1 MKAKFIVCALA
12 ATAVIAAS
20 AAFDDSERSAIRKSV
35 AAVESTLKSAQP
47 LDGKAITVLPV
58 KGDADEFCERLV
70 IGALVSAGKTCVVS
84 NDEKRDERFKRI
96 LNEIKWDEQQT
107 TLKSIDPRTADELGH
122 LKSTQLLLE
131 VRLDLFRRGRKRR
144 AVAELN
150 ILAYEVKTKQYVWTA
165 NIALDES
172 GRAWPDVS
180 EFNVKV
186 DVSSSA
192 DAARLAALSVVE
204 VRNAVAGYG
213 YRVNGEGAADLEL
226 TVKVGQETFDR
237 SGGYIVLNGTA
248 AVRLSSPTDKDI
260 LHETTFTKKGGRGL
274 GEEAAVRNLSGAV
287 SGAIIKWL
295 DGTLKPEVFF
305 AKHRD
310 FASVSGR

>member
-1 MKAKFIVCALA
+1 MKTKFIVCALA
-12 ATAVIAAS
+12 VTAVLAAT
-20 AAFDDSERSAIRKSV
+20 AAFDDSERSAIRKS
-35 AAVESTLKSAQP
+35 AAAAEAMLKSAKP

-58 KGDADEFCERLV
+58 KGDADGYCERLI
-70 IGALVSAGKTCVVS
+70 IGSLVSAGKTCVIS
-84 NDEKRDERFKRI
+84 NDEKKDERFRRI
-96 LNEIKWDEQQT
+96 LEEIKWDELQT
-107 TLKSIDPRTADELGH
+107 TLKSIDPRTADELGY

-165 NIALDES
+165 DIALDEA

-192 DAARLAALSVVE
+192 DAATLASLAAIK
-204 VRNAVAGYG
+204 VRDTVAGYG

-226 TVKVGQETFDR
+226 TVKFGQETFDR
-237 SGGYIVLNGTA
+237 SGGYLVLNGTV

-287 SGAIIKWL
+287 SGEIGKWL

-310 FASVSGR
+310 FASASGR

>member
-1 MKAKFIVCALA
+1 MKAKSIVCALA
-12 ATAVIAAS
+12 AMAALAAS
-20 AAFDDSERSAIRKSV
+20 AAFDDLERNAIRKSV
-35 AAVESTLKSAQP
+35 AAVETMLKSAKP

-58 KGDADEFCERLV
+58 KGDADEFCERLF

-84 NDEKRDERFKRI
+84 NDEKKDERFKRI

-107 TLKSIDPRTADELGH
+107 TLKSIDPRTADELGY

-150 ILAYEVKTKQYVWTA
+150 VLAYEVKTKQYVWTA
-165 NIALDES
+165 NIALDDS

-192 DAARLAALSVVE
+192 GAARLASLSAVE

-213 YRVNGEGAADLEL
+213 YRVNAEGDADLEL
-226 TVKVGQETFDR
+226 TVKFGQETFDR
-237 SGGYIVLNGTA
+237 SGGYLVLNGTVSA
-248 AVRLSSPTDKDI
+248 RLSSQTDKDI
-260 LHETTFTKKGGRGL
+260 LHEATFSKKGGRGL

-287 SGAIIKWL
+287 SGELVKWL
-295 DGTLKPEVFF
+295 DETLKPAVFF

-310 FASVSGR
+310 FAAASGR